1 MAIERVGHFIE
12 FLGEDGIRN
21 LVRIN
26 AVQWLCDTDETAEE
40 TFLTVA
46 NKTILVRAPL
56 DEVRDAIEGEPERTK
71 LRPPKAARET

>member
-46 NKTILVRAPL
+46 NKTILIRAPL
-56 DEVRDAIEGEPERTK
+56 DEVRDAIVQEPERMRFT
-71 LRPPKAARET
+71 PAKAY